1 MKIRE
6 EAKRKVRQTGKQE
19 DNQRSQANDWIRVS
33 DKAQK
38 ENRQSLL
45 DRETERKSR
54 RSSQVEKG

>member
-45 DRETERKSR
+45 DRETERESR

>member
-38 ENRQSLL
+38 GNGQSLL
-45 DRETERKSR
+45 DRETERESR